1 MKLLF
6 AGIAIVLLGAT
17 TAAGQSVSG
26 SQSSNGIGGVEGMQ
40 SAGTNAKDPAGLP
53 QTFTLCPAA
62 MRAQHMAGGT
72 LVQTRSTHPGGAG
85 QWLHLT
91 LLPRDSK
98 QIAKATLTIRG
109 YSSKGR
115 LAQAQSTHGEDF
127 DVVRTMSVPF
137 TNGKDGSASADFLV
151 PGMTAVG
158 RIDLTSLNFADGS
171 TWSIAADAS
180 CRVSPD
186 LYMAVASR

>member
-1 MKLLF
+1 MRLTNATWKVRPRWLFLLF
-6 AGIAIVLLGAT
+6 FL
-17 TAAGQSVSG
+17 
-26 SQSSNGIGGVEGMQ
+26 M
-40 SAGTNAKDPAGLP
+40 LP
-53 QTFTLCPAA
+53 
-62 MRAQHMAGGT
+62 
-72 LVQTRSTHPGGAG
+72 
-85 QWLHLT
+85 
-91 LLPRDSK
+91 
-98 QIAKATLTIRG
+98 
-109 YSSKGR
+109 GR